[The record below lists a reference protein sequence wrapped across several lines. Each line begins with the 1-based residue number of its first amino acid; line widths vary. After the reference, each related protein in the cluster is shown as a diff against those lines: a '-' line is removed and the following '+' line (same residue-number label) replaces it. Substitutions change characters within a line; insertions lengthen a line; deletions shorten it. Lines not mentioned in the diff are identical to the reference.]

1 MRYTE
6 EFKKEAVDLYRSSD
20 FGLRHTANSIGVSP
34 ETLRSWIS
42 KYEDQQESLDITE
55 RERLRKAEREIK
67 RLEEENEILKKA
79 AAFFAQETT
88 KRR

>member
-6 EFKKEAVDLYRSSD
+6 EFRKEAVDLYRSTDSS
-20 FGLRHTANSIGVSP
+20 LRDVAGRLGVSV
-34 ETLRSWIS
+34 ETLRAWVR
-42 KYEDQQESLDITE
+42 KYEDMQEPLDITE
-55 RERLRKAEREIK
+55 RERLRKAEKEIK

-79 AAFFAQETT
+79 AAFFAGETT